1 LTDAQGLAKAYNNIN
16 NIFINGNTMFISGTH
31 PNKFNTTSD
40 YVTDLAIPFSDLSHT
55 NRAIQAN
62 NIYNLHKNNIT
73 TIVSHSLGSSISE
86 TILMNNKSLKGVLYS
101 SPTGRIKRPNVKY
114 RSHYFDPVTTFNNK
128 TEQSLYFGN
137 PHSYSGY

>member
-1 LTDAQGLAKAYNNIN
+1 MN
-16 NIFINGNTMFISGTH
+16 NIFINGDTMFISGTH

-40 YVTDLAIPFSDLSHT
+40 YVTDLSVPFSDLSNTH
-55 NRAIQAN
+55 RGIQAKN
-62 NIYNLHKNNIT
+62 MYNLYKKQIRV
-73 TIVSHSLGSSISE
+73 IVAHSLGSSVSE
-86 TILMNNKSLKGVLYS
+86 SLLMNNKSLKGVLYS